1 MPAMPPTLA
10 VSDTPGPSSIISA
23 SREID
28 EFVVSKNGAAVER
41 FTPNRPATS
50 PSILMKMLPVPL
62 TEKGVPSPSAIASS
76 DTVSER
82 PV

>member
-1 MPAMPPTLA
+1 MPAIPPTLA
-10 VSDTPGPSSIISA
+10 VSDTPGPSSISA

-28 EFVVSKNGAAVER
+28 ELVVSKNGAAVER

-50 PSILMKMLPVPL
+50 PSILMKMLPLPL